1 MNKSDGLERVKGTFF
16 HILSI
21 MIIWKLWSKYK
32 IVKGNIMYLVQL
44 VFINKVLSVLI
55 KKLTAHFFCIILF
68 IMLILQPDFNAI
80 LYFRFECS

>member
-16 HILSI
+16 HIPSI

-44 VFINKVLSVLI
+44 VFRYKVLSVLI

-68 IMLILQPDFNAI
+68 IMLILQLDFNAI

>member
-32 IVKGNIMYLVQL
+32 ILKGNIMYLVQL

-55 KKLTAHFFCIILF
+55 KKIDCSFLLYYIIYYAYTSARL
-68 IMLILQPDFNAI
+68 
-80 LYFRFECS
+80 